1 MGKKEVACPI
11 KGCSKKD
18 SSSSSSSAAAA
29 IKEKA
34 VSISAGGVIKPSSAN
49 SAKKRTEKA
58 LGQFLSDVLPALKKE
73 MSNRKKEPFSWE
85 NYASYFKPD
94 SKYLATFILPLFKFL
109 EKDEIICTRY
119 GNFDNRHMVKTT
131 AGFDRVMLLS
141 RHCDPEDLTPDVQQ
155 YLSQRYGREWFKIP
169 AKDGFRAKAAAASGH
184 EGCFKVVLVGLFE
197 DSFVDS
203 VTGEVILT
211 INPSLMYEP
220 LRPPPPKKERK
231 AKHSSSS
238 SSSKSDKKGS
248 PSKTDA
254 DDEADEEEGGGSS
267 SSPLIMPGV
276 GAQDVPLSLL
286 KDEEE

>member
-1 MGKKEVACPI
+1 MGK
-11 KGCSKKD
+11 SKHSSRGGSGSAASASESP
-18 SSSSSSSAAAA
+18 SSSPVT
-29 IKEKA
+29 KP
-34 VSISAGGVIKPSSAN
+34 VGGGVVKPSSAA

-85 NYASYFKPD
+85 NYSAYFKPD

-109 EKDEIICTRY
+109 EKDEIICNRY
-119 GNFDNRHMVKTT
+119 GNFENRHMVKTT

-169 AKDGFRAKAAAASGH
+169 AKDGFRAKAAAASGYD
-184 EGCFKVVLVGLFE
+184 GCFKVVLVGLFE

-203 VTGEVILT
+203 QTGETILT

-231 AKHSSSS
+231 SASSSSKKEKKSIEELAAEDLSSPSSSS
-238 SSSKSDKKGS
+238 SSSAVGPVEPGAQEVPLELLS
-248 PSKTDA
+248 
-254 DDEADEEEGGGSS
+254 EEG
-267 SSPLIMPGV
+267 
-276 GAQDVPLSLL
+276 
-286 KDEEE
+286 E